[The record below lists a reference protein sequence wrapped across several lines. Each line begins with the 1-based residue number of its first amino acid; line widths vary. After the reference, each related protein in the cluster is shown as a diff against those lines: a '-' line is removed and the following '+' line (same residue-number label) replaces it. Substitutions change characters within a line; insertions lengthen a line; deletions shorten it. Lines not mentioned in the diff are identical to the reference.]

1 MEVLNKNQRETAIWR
16 MLGFGLLV
24 LAANAVILFS
34 SYKAFG
40 IKGSGEENELRR
52 KLQEMEM
59 SCKGREQDY
68 VNKIKELEA
77 KVAALKKENDEI
89 KSGKGTKDEIMKL
102 KDEQIKACQANLNAC
117 NARLASSGG

>member
-1 MEVLNKNQRETAIWR
+1 MEVLNKNQRETAVWR

-40 IKGSGEENELRR
+40 IKGSGEENDLRR

-59 SCKGREQDY
+59 ACKGKEQDFI
-68 VNKIKELEA
+68 NKNKELEA
-77 KVAALKKENDEI
+77 QNKVLKNEIADI
-89 KSGKGTKDEIMKL
+89 KSGKPLDDKLMKIKDAE
-102 KDEQIKACQANLNAC
+102 IKALERELNSC
-117 NARLASSGG
+117 NAKLANCQ